1 MGSDGDGRIGGGG
14 LRWANSMV
22 SRSACG
28 WVAMMMDEFGGG
40 VSACGW
46 VLMDGLVVGWWRQW
60 VGVWDAVASVLF
72 YFIFIIYKR

>member
-1 MGSDGDGRIGGGG
+1 MGLDGDGRIGGGG

-46 VLMDGLVVGWWRQW
+46 VPMDGLVVGWWR
-60 VGVWDAVASVLF
+60 
-72 YFIFIIYKR
+72 